1 MSFSQTAMVKAYSGA
16 LVIADVLLLLLKV
29 LYCILEGVYRFFL
42 PADEQSVA
50 GEIVLLPNKSVML
63 VAKINRALR
72 RRSQQVTGAGHGIGK
87 ELALKYASLGATLV
101 CWDIND
107 TNNEETVD
115 EIKKMGGAAAHGY
128 KCDVSNREEVLRVAD
143 KVKREVGTV
152 SILVNNAG
160 IMPCRPFLEHTA
172 AEIQKMMDINVMAHF
187 WILQAFLPDM
197 LAKNHGHVVAL
208 SSIAGIVGLT
218 NLVPYCASKFAL
230 NFFTLLKPAFLGRE
244 PPGLMEALSE
254 ELRISSSVGG
264 TKSNI
269 KFTTIYPYMV
279 DTGLCKKPKIKFPS
293 LMAVVPPQEAAAVIV
308 RAQRRNVPELSIP
321 SHWLGVNYFLRNF
334 PDKVPRAI
342 KDFLDSGVAAD
353 D

>member
-1 MSFSQTAMVKAYSGA
+1 MGHEEERTAMVKAYSGA
-16 LVIADVLLLLLKV
+16 LVIADILLLLLKV
-29 LYCILEGVYRFFL
+29 LYCILEGIYRFFL

-50 GEIVLLPNKSVML
+50 GEIVL
-63 VAKINRALR
+63 
-72 RRSQQVTGAGHGIGK
+72 VTGAGHGIGK
-87 ELALKYASLGATLV
+87 ELALKYASLGATVV

-128 KCDVSNREEVLRVAD
+128 KCDVSSREEVLRVAD

-160 IMPCRPFLEHTA
+160 IMPCRPFLELTA

-218 NLVPYCASKFAL
+218 NLVPYCASKFAV
-230 NFFTLLKPAFLGRE
+230 R
-244 PPGLMEALSE
+244 GLMEALSE

-279 DTGLCKKPKIKFPS
+279 DTGLCKKPKIKLECWAQGATRFS
-293 LMAVVPPQEAAAVIV
+293 LNVISQCTQSLRCDV
-308 RAQRRNVPELSIP
+308 MCACVCVC
-321 SHWLGVNYFLRNF
+321 LGCLIIHN
-334 PDKVPRAI
+334 I
-342 KDFLDSGVAAD
+342 HCE
-353 D
+353 

>member
-16 LVIADVLLLLLKV
+16 LVIADILLLLLKV
-29 LYCILEGVYRFFL
+29 LYCILEGIYRFFL

-50 GEIVLLPNKSVML
+50 GEIVL
-63 VAKINRALR
+63 
-72 RRSQQVTGAGHGIGK
+72 VTGAGHGIGK
-87 ELALKYASLGATLV
+87 ELALKYASLGATVV

-128 KCDVSNREEVLRVAD
+128 KCDVSSREEVLRVAD

-160 IMPCRPFLEHTA
+160 IMPCRPFLELTA

-218 NLVPYCASKFAL
+218 NLVPYCASKFAV
-230 NFFTLLKPAFLGRE
+230 R
-244 PPGLMEALSE
+244 GLMEALSE

-321 SHWLGVNYFLRNF
+321 SHWLGVNHFLRNF
-334 PDKVPRAI
+334 PEKVPRAI

-353 D
+353 N